1 MLIFDLLCGELKKQ
15 IPEDEFCRYI
25 APLKLLEKRLK
36 SDLAVFEAPNP
47 YIALWV
53 QSKYGSKIADFFE
66 KESGVRP
73 IVRIIAKNL
82 ESKNQPQTAKSEIA
96 TVKSTALNLSY
107 TFDSFVVGASN
118 KFAYTVAK
126 AVSDNL
132 GAAYNP
138 VVIFGG
144 VGIGKTHLLQA
155 IGASANAQK
164 KTVIYRQ
171 CEHMLND
178 FTDHMR
184 LKTMD
189 RFREQYRNCDALL
202 IDDIQFLS
210 GKEGL
215 QEEFFN
221 TFEELHSRKKQ
232 IVLTADQPP
241 KMIAGLTERLKSRF
255 MWGQLA
261 EIQPP
266 ELETK
271 IAIIKTKCEILK
283 ISLDKEIINHIA
295 SRLDNN
301 VREIEGV
308 LSNINLYCTMLVRPV
323 SLELV
328 KDILKNYLK
337 DKRENITIDDI
348 TQAVAKEMNCK
359 ISEIKSKSRVQ
370 QIVTARKMVIYLARK
385 LTQNSMPLIAEYF
398 GMKDHSAVSHAY
410 RVISQIIENDADF
423 KLKID
428 ALSGKIAESKES

>member
-1 MLIFDLLCGELKKQ
+1 MIFDALCNELKTR
-15 IPEDEFCRYI
+15 ISDDEFTRYI
-25 APLKLLEKRLK
+25 APLKFLEKYSK
-36 SDLAVFEAPNP
+36 SDYVALEAPNP
-47 YIALWV
+47 YLALWV

-66 KESGVRP
+66 KESGIRPNVR
-73 IVRIIAKNL
+73 VNVKNAGAKKHGDL
-82 ESKNQPQTAKSEIA
+82 LTKGEGA

-107 TFDSFVVGASN
+107 TFDSFVVGNSN

-126 AVSDNL
+126 AVSENL

-155 IGASANAQK
+155 IGNITASQRK
-164 KTVIYRQ
+164 SVTYRK

-178 FTDHMR
+178 FTEHMR

-189 RFREQYRNCDALL
+189 RFRDQYRNCDALL
-202 IDDIQFLS
+202 VDDAQFLS

-221 TFEELHSRKKQ
+221 TFEELHSRGKQ

-283 ISLDKEIINHIA
+283 ITLDKEIVNYIA
-295 SRLDNN
+295 SRLDDN

-308 LSNINLYCTMLVRPV
+308 LSNINLYCAMLGRPASIEV
-323 SLELV
+323 V
-328 KDILKNYLK
+328 KDILKNYLR
-337 DKRENITIDDI
+337 DKLENITIDSI
-348 TQAVAKEMNCK
+348 AQAVAKEMNCK

-370 QIVTARKMVIYLARK
+370 QIVAARKMIIYLARK

-410 RVISQIIENDADF
+410 RVITQIIENDADF

-428 ALSGKIAESKES
+428 ALAGKIAAPKEP